1 MEKDDFDNALRF
13 FERALALEPTNFEI
27 LDAAADAC
35 IEAVRTMNI
44 RGLAFH
50 SDTIQGH
57 AERAIS
63 LLLRSIELAPGVN
76 WHK

>member
-1 MEKDDFDNALRF
+1 MDKDDFDSALRF
-13 FERALALEPTNFEI
+13 FERALALEPTNVDT

-35 IEAVRTMNI
+35 IEA
-44 RGLAFH
+44 GY
-50 SDTIQGH
+50 